1 MKDLKS
7 NKSNYFKIQKFY
19 ISILLISF
27 IPLIS
32 FSQQNYGILVNNTW
46 LSVQNEAGILIPG
59 DLINATGTGSIKL
72 DGIINMGG
80 DITNDASNNL
90 FEQQQT
96 VAIGK
101 LIMSSNSF
109 PQHIKGQGNPIYFPN
124 LEIIS
129 SKKVLLM
136 ADCRVNN
143 KFTIDAELDLNR
155 KNFIINNQNSDAII
169 YNSGFIRSES
179 QPPIYGTFQ
188 WNVLN
193 NTGTFKIPFG
203 NGMNY
208 TKNLELSLIIETS
221 GSVEGSYTMATYPTD
236 NFTNIPYPS
245 SVISLLPYQDVNM
258 VDRFW
263 YVSPNF
269 VSRPNISLE
278 FTCDPRE
285 LDSPNSID
293 PKKLTAIR
301 YNDFQFK
308 WNDWQPGNAVP
319 YNPQNSKLLTNSIPR
334 QHQFSHWALVSEDV
348 TGDIWIPNA
357 FTPDRDEYYKNE
369 DFGPVITFPYAK
381 YEFYVYNRWGQLIF
395 QSDDVNNRWDGTF
408 LGEVVPQGTYAWL
421 IIITKHS
428 TKKYK
433 YNGIVNVVL

>member
-1 MKDLKS
+1 
-7 NKSNYFKIQKFY
+7 
-19 ISILLISF
+19 
-27 IPLIS
+27 
-32 FSQQNYGILVNNTW
+32 
-46 LSVQNEAGILIPG
+46 
-59 DLINATGTGSIKL
+59 
-72 DGIINMGG
+72 
-80 DITNDASNNL
+80 
-90 FEQQQT
+90 
-96 VAIGK
+96 
-101 LIMSSNSF
+101 
-109 PQHIKGQGNPIYFPN
+109 
-124 LEIIS
+124 
-129 SKKVLLM
+129 
-136 ADCRVNN
+136 
-143 KFTIDAELDLNR
+143 
-155 KNFIINNQNSDAII
+155 
-169 YNSGFIRSES
+169 
-179 QPPIYGTFQ
+179 
-188 WNVLN
+188 
-193 NTGTFKIPFG
+193 
-203 NGMNY
+203 MNY